1 MTFKFSRRAGIAL
14 MACTALTLSGEWS
27 DLRAQEQYPSRQITL
42 LVPYPAGGFVD
53 IAARYLADGLREQLQ
68 QPVVILNRPGAN
80 GKVALGELVRSA
92 PDGYTL
98 LVNNDGGIGIPPAAD
113 LKFPHTP
120 EKDFVPIAQFA
131 DAKYLLT
138 IRGDLPIKTTG
149 ELVEYARANPGKLT
163 FGSPGLATSPH
174 MAMEMLM
181 RETKTEMVH
190 APYPGAAP
198 AMTDLLKGVIDILV
212 NSVPGTLSQI
222 DSKSIKVLSVID
234 KNRIK
239 LAPNVPTIEEAGIKQ
254 ISIGG
259 WVGLFGPAG
268 LPKPVVEK
276 LNAAIEAAMKNP
288 DLAKKMSAVGAD
300 ATFKGIKEFPGF
312 YRSEVEKWRRFSD
325 ETGIKVGK

>member
-1 MTFKFSRRAGIAL
+1 MASGLAVAAAVGFSSVCGVAV
-14 MACTALTLSGEWS
+14 
-27 DLRAQEQYPSRQITL
+27 AQEAYPSRQITL

-53 IAARYLADGLREQLQ
+53 IAARYLADGLREQFK
-68 QPVVILNRPGAN
+68 QPVVVLNRPGAN

-113 LKFPHTP
+113 LKFPHVP
-120 EKDFVPIAQFA
+120 EKDFVAIAQFA

-138 IRGDLPIKTTG
+138 VRSGLDVKNTA
-149 ELVEYARANPGKLT
+149 ELVEFARANPGKLT

-181 RETKTEMVH
+181 RQTKTEMVH

-212 NSVPGTLSQI
+212 NSVPGARSHLNSNTI
-222 DSKSIKVLSVID
+222 RVLAVLD
-234 KNRIK
+234 TQREK
-239 LAPNVPTIEEAGIKQ
+239 LAPKVPTIEESGLKALPVN
-254 ISIGG
+254 G

-268 LPKPVVEK
+268 LPKGVIET
-276 LNAAIEAAMKNP
+276 LDNAIEAALANP
-288 DLAKKMSAVGAD
+288 ELVKKMAAAGAD
-300 ATFKGIKEFPGF
+300 ASFKGVNEFPNF
-312 YRSEVEKWRRFSD
+312 YRTEVAKWKKFTD